1 MSSPVTPKDAAAVVL
16 LKNEHDPQVFWVKR
30 GPSQRFMAG
39 YHAFPGG
46 QIDEDDASIKVL
58 NCEDASTAR
67 VLACAAREIFEETGV
82 LIAEGSELL
91 SQDRLR
97 RLREE
102 VASGETPFSRLLE
115 REGLRL
121 NARRFIL
128 APRWITPPHMQ
139 RRFDTRFLAAWLPEG
154 QTTEVHLGELE
165 SGEWLSP
172 REALA
177 RWRDGESLIA
187 TPILDILRSLSNG
200 VDDFAERLNTVPQDE
215 RDEHQRVEL
224 CEGFLICALRTPTIP
239 PATHTNCYIVGGDE
253 LVIVDP
259 GSPYPEEQARLDRLV
274 EVLLGEGKKLREILI
289 THLHHDHI
297 AGVNHLRERFEIPV
311 AAHRLTAS
319 AISSTVTVD
328 RMIDD
333 GELIVLGGEPYWRLR
348 AVWTPGHAKGHLSF
362 YEERTGTVL
371 TGDLVVGYGTVVIA
385 PPEGNLTDYMR
396 SLARLLEFP
405 RLSSLMPGH
414 GPVLA
419 DARRKI
425 EEYVSHRHDR
435 EGQILGLLDARP
447 RTVSE
452 MVEAIYP
459 ELAPELRHLA
469 AATIEAHLEKLV
481 SERRVVVRGGVA
493 GKV

>member
-16 LKNEHDPQVFWVKR
+16 LKDVHDPQVFWVKR
-30 GPSQRFMAG
+30 GPGLRFMAG

-67 VLACAAREIFEETGV
+67 VVACAAREILEETGV
-82 LIAEGSELL
+82 LIAEGSEHL
-91 SQDRLR
+91 SQERLR

-102 VASGETPFSRLLE
+102 LASGETQFSHLLE
-115 REGLRL
+115 REGLML
-121 NARRFIL
+121 DARRFIH
-128 APRWITPPHMQ
+128 APRWITPPHMP
-139 RRFDTRFLAAWLPEG
+139 RRFDTRFLAAWLPDG
-154 QTTEVHLGELE
+154 QTTDVQPGELE
-165 SGEWLSP
+165 SGEWLRP

-177 RWRDGESLIA
+177 RWRAGESLIA
-187 TPILDILRSLSNG
+187 TPILDILRSISNG
-200 VDDFAERLNTVPQDE
+200 IDDFAERLNTVPQDE

-253 LVIVDP
+253 LVIIDP
-259 GSPYPEEQARLDRLV
+259 GSPYPEEQARLDRLL
-274 EVLLGEGKKLREILI
+274 EVLLSEGKKLREILI

-297 AGVNHLRERFEIPV
+297 AGVNHLRERFEVPV
-311 AAHRLTAS
+311 AAHRLTAE
-319 AISSTVTVD
+319 AITSSVTVD
-328 RMIDD
+328 RMIED
-333 GELIVLGGEPYWRLR
+333 GELVVLGGEPYWRLR
-348 AVWTPGHAKGHLSF
+348 ALWTPGHAKGHLSF

-385 PPEGNLTDYMR
+385 PPEGNLTDYMK
-396 SLARLLEFP
+396 SLARLLELP
-405 RLSSLMPGH
+405 HLTSLMPGH

-425 EEYVSHRHDR
+425 EEYVSHRLDR
-435 EGQILGLLDARP
+435 ESQILALVDSGP
-447 RTVSE
+447 HTVSE
-452 MVEAIYP
+452 MVESIYP

-481 SERRVVVRGGVA
+481 SEGRVVVRDGVA
-493 GKV
+493 GKA